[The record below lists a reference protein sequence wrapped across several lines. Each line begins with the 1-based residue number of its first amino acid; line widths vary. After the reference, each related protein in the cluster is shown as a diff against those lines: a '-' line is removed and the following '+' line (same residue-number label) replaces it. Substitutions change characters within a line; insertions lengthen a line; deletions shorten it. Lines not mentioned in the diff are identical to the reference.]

1 MHQYV
6 SVLVT
11 SAQIELVQIFLLW
24 SFSPDCWAEW
34 SRTNIQKSTL
44 IHKTQPRCFHCG
56 CSVFCVSVHFIS
68 SPRPPCQS
76 IPSGTAGTPPL
87 WTKTRAPWPSWR
99 AAPGDLWTACPC
111 CSSGSMWN
119 AKSKSW
125 PHLNMWKVARSNRKY
140 TVNRRKLL
148 NNQLISDELS
158 CIGIQH
164 ESIVNT
170 DNSCNRRGIAA
181 LSYLRSFG
189 ICCFVAGF

>member
-1 MHQYV
+1 MIFSALTHIGVKLLAVKLILHVPWMHQYA

-11 SAQIELVQIFLLW
+11 SAQIELVQIFPLW
-24 SFSPDCWAEW
+24 SWVKSNQHSE
-34 SRTNIQKSTL
+34 KSTL

-68 SPRPPCQS
+68 SPRPSCQS

-140 TVNRRKLL
+140 TVNRRKTIKQSINLRW
-148 NNQLISDELS
+148 IILS
-158 CIGIQH
+158 W
-164 ESIVNT
+164 
-170 DNSCNRRGIAA
+170 NSTQINRQYG
-181 LSYLRSFG
+181 
-189 ICCFVAGF
+189 